1 MTTHAS
7 RRSLFDSKI
16 VRRASVDALAKLSPR
31 AMMKNPVMFVVEI
44 GSVLTSIML
53 ITNAVTHRG
62 HLQLQPPDNVVAL
75 VYGAFC
81 EFCGS
86 DG

>member
-16 VRRASVDALAKLSPR
+16 VRRASVDALTKLSPR

-44 GSVLTSIML
+44 GSVLTSVML
-53 ITNAVTHRG
+53 IANAVTHQG
-62 HLQLQPPDNVVAL
+62 HLQLQPANHVVAL
-75 VYGAFC
+75 VHSSLR
-81 EFCGS
+81 ELR
-86 DG
+86 